1 MNANIDFV
9 KDINERYCSLEY
21 ELDKKLK
28 AMSDPNP
35 IPYSI
40 KLTSFLS

>member
-9 KDINERYCSLEY
+9 RDINERYCSLEY

-28 AMSDPNP
+28 MVYES
-35 IPYSI
+35 
-40 KLTSFLS
+40 